1 MSDFSE
7 ICPLFNT
14 GVFNE
19 VIFPNVP
26 MTNVTTC
33 GNALVGTLTF
43 TKVGNF
49 TFGRTV
55 VVTGA
60 FIRNQVKPTIAS
72 TVVLRLL
79 HFTSQLAAGTE
90 FATLFI
96 SITASGAE
104 VYTWQPMTF
113 AADTTFTS
121 NDILGFTVLTGTA
134 SGGGTYDLIV
144 RYKEK

>member
-7 ICPLFNT
+7 LCPLFST

-19 VIFPNVP
+19 VTFTDLA
-26 MTNVTTC
+26 MTALTGTID
-33 GNALVGTLTF
+33 NALVGTLTF

-60 FIRNQVKPTIAS
+60 FVRNRVKPTAAMIMQ
-72 TVVLRLL
+72 LQHR
-79 HFTSQLAAGTE
+79 TSQIATGTQ
-90 FATLFI
+90 FATLAI
-96 SITASGAE
+96 SITASGVE
-104 VYTWQPMTF
+104 VYSWIPMNTVTN
-113 AADTTFTS
+113 TTFTS
-121 NDILGFTVLTGTA
+121 DEILAFCTGTGTA
-134 SGGGTYDLIV
+134 SGAGTYDLMI

>member
-7 ICPLFNT
+7 ICPLFST

-19 VIFPNVP
+19 VAFPNIA
-26 MTNVTTC
+26 MTHITAC

-60 FIRNQVKPTIAS
+60 FVRARVKPT
-72 TVVLRLL
+72 LDQNLKL
-79 HFTSQLAAGTE
+79 MHFTDQLAAGTE
-90 FATLFI
+90 IATLAA

-104 VYTWQPMTF
+104 VYSWVPMTMG
-113 AADTTFTS
+113 TGVGTFTS
-121 NDILGFTVLTGTA
+121 NEVLGFTVGTGTE
-134 SGGGTYDLIV
+134 SGGGTFDLIV